1 MCAFWIYFVAR
12 WTRAED
18 DVLRGGGG
26 IRELSELLGRSY
38 SAVRQRR
45 RLLGLTEPAVRYS
58 VNSGFFG
65 SWSSEMAYVLGFVF
79 ADGYVSSDRGYLRI
93 EIGDRGHLEL
103 LASYLGDHVV
113 RRRGTRDIYYVM
125 VYSRD
130 LVRDLQALG
139 AVQNKSLVMVFP
151 DVPRE
156 YFWDFVRG
164 YFDGDGSVS
173 IVRGCLRVAFHCGS
187 LSFVSSLMSELE
199 SRGYLLSLESIPKV
213 SVLYRLNVLT
223 GSFRSFY
230 DDLYTGGPCLYRKQ
244 EVFRRFFGE

>member
-1 MCAFWIYFVAR
+1 
-12 WTRAED
+12 
-18 DVLRGGGG
+18 
-26 IRELSELLGRSY
+26 
-38 SAVRQRR
+38 
-45 RLLGLTEPAVRYS
+45 
-58 VNSGFFG
+58 
-65 SWSSEMAYVLGFVF
+65 MAYVLGFVF

-139 AVQNKSLVMVFP
+139 AVQNKSLVMDFP

-156 YFWDFVRG
+156 FFWDFVRG

-187 LSFVSSLMSELE
+187 LSFVTALRFELE
-199 SRGYLLSLESIPKV
+199 SRGYTLSLEEIPKV

-230 DDLYTGGPCLYRKQ
+230 ADLYTGGPFLDRKQ
-244 EVFRRFFGE
+244 EVFRRFYGE